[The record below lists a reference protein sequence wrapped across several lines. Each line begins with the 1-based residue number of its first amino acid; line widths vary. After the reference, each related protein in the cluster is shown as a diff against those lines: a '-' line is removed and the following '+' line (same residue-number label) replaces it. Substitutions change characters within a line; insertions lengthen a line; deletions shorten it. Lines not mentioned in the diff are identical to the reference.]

1 MHHFRPPAAGQPL
14 KQTVVSQSVS
24 QSVGKYVCEEALR
37 RGKLAELAISAQ
49 VFIAARALH
58 DEELFLDYKLREDG
72 PLEPWYCPVQ
82 GRAPT

>member
-1 MHHFRPPAAGQPL
+1 M
-14 KQTVVSQSVS
+14 
-24 QSVGKYVCEEALR
+24 
-37 RGKLAELAISAQ
+37 AELAISAQ

-82 GRAPT
+82 VGAPSRV